1 MNDFFALQT
10 ITLRLIERGSFD
22 LLSDPEF
29 AALDPTDQRIV
40 RMRVRFSLL
49 QES

>member
-1 MNDFFALQT
+1 MDNFFTLQT
-10 ITLRLIERGSFD
+10 ITLRLIKRGSFD

-29 AALDPTDQRIV
+29 ATLDPIDQRIV
-40 RMRVRFSLL
+40 RTRVRFSLL